1 MDSSPVILAIF
12 KKAAAVTTFAMTLS
26 PAFPHIVFRN
36 PSYCGLL
43 FISWK
48 LPFTFQSWGKRSSK
62 LLIVSEGRAW
72 RMVVATRRNNRP
84 RQIFYIIWRLHSI
97 GMFVKQVIISD
108 FKVCVC
114 NFINN

>member
-1 MDSSPVILAIF
+1 MDSSPVTLAIF
-12 KKAAAVTTFAMTLS
+12 KKAAAVTTFAMTPS

-43 FISWK
+43 FVSWK
-48 LPFTFQSWGKRSSK
+48 LPFTFQSWGERSSR
-62 LLIVSEGRAW
+62 LLIVSKGRAW

-84 RQIFYIIWRLHSI
+84 RQFFYFICRLHVI
-97 GMFVKQVIISD
+97 AMFIKQVIISD
-108 FKVCVC
+108 FRVLVC